1 MNSQVAINSLQEARR
16 DALVA
21 YYIAHSVS
29 EDFIEDEVKLS
40 ERVKTPDDLFEYLL
54 IDTRI
59 SSQVT
64 TSLVAEATYSVQMYI
79 NRCLNGY
86 DPEVDN
92 DSDSTMVTE
101 SQPGGFLYDWDN
113 YNQVFSTWAGKE
125 RLQYY
130 PETYL
135 DPTLRYKKTEPFK
148 ALEETLNQGRIS
160 AQRVDKGFEQYL
172 LDFETLANLEVISG
186 YQAGNH
192 LAVNSSDTLYFIGR
206 TENSPHDY
214 YWRSCNLAMRT
225 DEGQLA
231 GDAWSQWLKITAP
244 TTEAW
249 RGKVRACWYKDRL
262 HACWISRSESD
273 YGDGQLAYVF
283 KANIWY
289 LQNNGTWVSSQQ
301 ETLTGEP
308 NDFALIHSVEQQE
321 LNLYLDYAGTWEK
334 LNTVL
339 YDSMSISTTQ
349 AHRPVFYIDK
359 GELMLDVGEPI
370 PHSAQAQAGV
380 FLIAHLETHTAQLFM
395 SRLLNQGIG
404 GLLAYDIQIS
414 DIEYNNSQPID
425 FNGAYGLYFWE
436 IFFHASFLIANRFLN
451 EQNYAE
457 SARWY
462 QYIFAPT
469 GFRNSFGELDRVDG
483 DIRYWN
489 VAPLQQD
496 LSWNDSLAPTVDP
509 DVIAMNDPM
518 HYKLAIFLNSVNRLI
533 EQGDSAYR
541 QLQRDYLAQA
551 KMCYLQAS
559 QMLGPRPVINYTNSW
574 PNPTVGD
581 EASAIDS
588 SSDTPGSVSSLLARQ
603 VQSYLTETNG
613 HFLPPYNAELLMYW
627 DKLEVR
633 LYNLR
638 HNLSL
643 DGQPL
648 SLPLYAEPVSPS
660 DLQRRH
666 GTGNDAGGSS
676 VAYNA
681 LVSPFRFSVLLDKA
695 RTAVSSVIQFGSSL
709 QNTLE
714 RRDNE
719 NMTLLMQSQQQHI
732 LGLTQDM
739 QSNNVIALQEGLQ
752 ALQENL
758 RGAQTRLSHFNNLY
772 NNWISGSEQTAM
784 DLRVV
789 AGALNTAAMISNV
802 VGAAVEM
809 APNTFGLA
817 CGGSRWGGAARA
829 VAFGLQAASSGLETA
844 AQRLDI
850 SEQYRRRREEWQLQ
864 RDIATTDVASLNEQI
879 EGQRQQITMAQKQRA
894 ITLQELANQQA
905 VYSLQSTRFT
915 GLELYNWMSGRLSS
929 LYYQLYDATLSLCL
943 ASRNALAREI
953 GAERA
958 GNLFSTPMWNDLY
971 QGLLAGEGL
980 MLELQKLE
988 NTYLKD
994 DVRGLEIQ
1002 ASVSL
1007 NAQVTAAGSGNT
1019 FGAMLSSVLN
1029 DEGATGVVGGVSMS
1043 MVDSNML
1050 TITLDL
1056 AALSLN
1062 TDYGSTEKTGR
1073 LKNISVTLPALLGPY
1088 QDVKATLGLGATY
1101 VALSRGLDDSGLF
1114 VVDFND
1120 PKYLPFEGE
1129 PTDKGILTL
1138 TFFKADAGGSQRA
1151 LVESLVDVIYQ
1162 IQYTL
1167 KDY

>member
-21 YYIAHSVS
+21 YYIAHSISDVA
-29 EDFIEDEVKLS
+29 IEEGVKLS
-40 ERVKTPDDLFEYLL
+40 ERVETPDDLFEYLL
-54 IDTRI
+54 IDTKI
-59 SSQVT
+59 CSQVT

-92 DSDSTMVTE
+92 DSGSTMVTE

-135 DPTLRYKKTEPFK
+135 DPTLRYSKTETFK

-160 AQRVDKGFEQYL
+160 AQRVEKGFEQYL
-172 LDFETLANLEVISG
+172 LSFETLANLQVISG
-186 YQAGNH
+186 YQAGNQIS
-192 LAVNSSDTLYFIGR
+192 VNSADTLYFIGR

-214 YWRSCNLAMRT
+214 YWRSCNLAARN
-225 DEGQLA
+225 DDGQLV

-244 TTEAW
+244 ANEAW
-249 RGKVRACWYKDRL
+249 DGKVRACWYKDRL

-273 YGDGQLAYVF
+273 YGDGQLTYAF

-289 LQNNGTWVSSQQ
+289 LQSNGTWVSSRQ
-301 ETLTGEP
+301 EELTSEP
-308 NDFALIHSVEQQE
+308 NDFALIHNVEQQE
-321 LNLYLDYAGTWEK
+321 LNLYLDYAGTWENV
-334 LNTVL
+334 NTVL
-339 YDSMSISTTQ
+339 YDSMSISTTP
-349 AHRPVFYIDK
+349 ARRPVFYIDNGELVLDK
-359 GELMLDVGEPI
+359 GEPNTHNTET
-370 PHSAQAQAGV
+370 QAAIV
-380 FLIAHLETHTAQLFM
+380 KIAYLETDSALPLM
-395 SRLLNQGIG
+395 SRLLTQGIG
-404 GLLAYDIQIS
+404 GLLAYDIQTRN
-414 DIEYNNSQPID
+414 IECDNTQPID

-469 GFRNSFGELDRVDG
+469 GFRNADGELDRVDG

-489 VAPLQQD
+489 VVPLQQD
-496 LSWNDSLAPTVDP
+496 LSWNDSLVETVDP

-559 QMLGPRPVINYTNSW
+559 QMLGPRPVIDYTNSW

-581 EASAIDS
+581 EAAAIDPS
-588 SSDTPGSVSSLLARQ
+588 SGMPDSVSSLLARQ
-603 VQSYLTETNG
+603 VQSYLAESNG
-613 HFLPPYNAELLMYW
+613 HFLPPYNAELLVYW

-676 VAYNA
+676 VSYNA
-681 LVSPFRFSVLLDKA
+681 LASQFRFVVLLDKA
-695 RTAVSSVIQFGSSL
+695 RTAVSNVIQFGSSL
-709 QNTLE
+709 QNTLA
-714 RRDNE
+714 RRDDE
-719 NMTLLMQSQQQHI
+719 NMTLLMQSQQQQI

-739 QSNNVIALQEGLQ
+739 QSNNVTALQEGLQ
-752 ALQENL
+752 ALQESL
-758 RGAQTRLSHFNNLY
+758 HGAQTRLSHFNNLY

-784 DLRVV
+784 DLRVL

-829 VAFGLQAASSGLETA
+829 VAFGLQAASTGLETS

-864 RDIATTDVASLNEQI
+864 RDMATSEVASLGEQI
-879 EGQRQQITMAQKQRA
+879 ESQRQQITMAQKQRA
-894 ITLQELANQQA
+894 ITQQELANQQA

-929 LYYQLYDATLSLCL
+929 LYYQLYDTTLSLCL
-943 ASRNALAREI
+943 ATKNALAREI
-953 GAERA
+953 GAQRA

-994 DVRGLEIQ
+994 DVRGLEVQ

-1007 NAQVTAAGSGNT
+1007 NAQVTSADSGNT
-1019 FGAMLSSVLN
+1019 FGKMLSAVLN
-1029 DEGATGVVGGVSMS
+1029 EEEPVGAVGGVNMA
-1043 MVDSNML
+1043 MVNSSML
-1050 TITLDL
+1050 TVTLDL

-1062 TDYGSTEKTGR
+1062 TDYGSTGKTGR

-1129 PTDKGILTL
+1129 ATDRGVLTL
-1138 TFFKADAGGSQRA
+1138 TFFKADASGNQRA
-1151 LVESLVDVIYQ
+1151 LVESLVDVIYH